1 MGRKSALTDDQWVE
15 VERRHLVDGQSI
27 SSLAK
32 EFKVDQSTVRK
43 KINPNKSGQE
53 KAGKSLQALALRKI
67 EVDKQSRDFSQEIS
81 QLPMA
86 RQAIVEDLARKFTNV
101 MSNMFTAAERG
112 SETAS
117 MLATMATAKM
127 RRLDL
132 NGPTTGEDLEEIK
145 FIAGLTETANKAGHM
160 AMTLMGAQKEEV
172 ARMSQPEVQ
181 TVKVMTLAD
190 FYGEGDSLPPDPK
203 LRLTPPLQ

>member
-15 VERRHLVDGQSI
+15 IERRHLVDGQSI
-27 SSLAK
+27 NSLAK
-32 EFKVDQSTVRK
+32 EFKVDESTVRK
-43 KINPNKSGQE
+43 KINPNKPGRE
-53 KAGKSLQALALRKI
+53 NAGKTLQALALRKI
-67 EVDKQSRDFSQEIS
+67 DVDKQARDLSEEIS
-81 QLPMA
+81 ELPMA

-101 MSNMFTAAERG
+101 MRNVFTAAERG

-132 NGPTTGEDLEEIK
+132 SGPTTGEDLEEIK

-160 AMTLMGAQKEEV
+160 AMALMGAQKEEV
-172 ARMSQPEVQ
+172 ARLSQTEPE

-190 FYGEGDSLPPDPK
+190 FYGETQPDP
-203 LRLTPPLQ
+203 RNRTTPPLQ